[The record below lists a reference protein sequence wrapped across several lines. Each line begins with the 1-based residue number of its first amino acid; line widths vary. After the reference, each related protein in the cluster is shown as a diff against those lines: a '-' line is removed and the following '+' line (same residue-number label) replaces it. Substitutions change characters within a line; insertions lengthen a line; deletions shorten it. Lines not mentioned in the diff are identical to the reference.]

1 MESLQEDVGDE
12 CDEYEC
18 EDGVLFMVEAVVYVD
33 VCSGVIESL
42 VFIESLDV
50 PSFKFGVSL
59 F

>member
-18 EDGVLFMVEAVVYVD
+18 EDGVLFTVEAVVYVD